1 MNLKIDKYDVPINI
15 RALKTASIYMVKGKK
30 NTLIDSGM
38 GEDTINY
45 LSERNVNFQEIDRVF
60 LTHLHIDH
68 TGGILYIQRMRTIDC
83 YLGEE
88 DLKIVRKISEDTNA
102 YLRDYRQYLIKLG
115 FSKSAI
121 EELGVNDGFF
131 SGFDIYRRMEFKR
144 LPDSD
149 IDVDIISTP
158 GHTLGHNCF
167 YERSNKV
174 LFSGDHILERITPN
188 ISFYDDHTDMLGLY
202 IQSLKKMMNLEAE
215 LIMPGH
221 GKSFSVL
228 QKRVNE
234 ILQHHEQRIMEIKN
248 IIKISGPI
256 TPYICAE
263 KMTWSKGR
271 KISEM
276 TTTEKNFAIGEA
288 LSHLR
293 HMETIGQLKSIE
305 TDENIK
311 YTLVG

>member
-15 RALKTASIYMVKGKK
+15 RALKTASIYLVKGEKT
-30 NTLIDSGM
+30 TLIDSGM
-38 GEDTINY
+38 GEDTIKY
-45 LSERNVNFQEIDRVF
+45 LSEHSVNLSEIDRVF

-68 TGGILYIQRMRTIDC
+68 TGGIGYMQKMRTIDC

-88 DLKIVRKISEDTNA
+88 DLKIVRKISEDTKG
-102 YLRDYRQYLIKLG
+102 YLKEYRQYLVKLG

-121 EELGVNDGFF
+121 DELGVNDGFF
-131 SGFDIYRRMEFKR
+131 SGFDIYRQMEFKR
-144 LPDSD
+144 LPEKD
-149 IDVDIISTP
+149 IDIEIISTP
-158 GHTLGHNCF
+158 GHTPGHNCF
-167 YERSNKV
+167 YEKSDEV

-202 IQSLKKMMNLEAE
+202 IKSLEKIKKVDTKF
-215 LIMPGH
+215 IMPGH
-221 GKSFSVL
+221 GKAFSGL
-228 QKRVNE
+228 QERVNE
-234 ILQHHEQRIMEIKN
+234 ILDHHEKRMREIKN
-248 IIKISGPI
+248 IIKMNGPI

-263 KMTWSKGR
+263 KMTWSRGR

-293 HMETIGQLKSIE
+293 HMENEGQLRCITS
-305 TDENIK
+305 DEIIK
-311 YTLVG
+311 YAIPD